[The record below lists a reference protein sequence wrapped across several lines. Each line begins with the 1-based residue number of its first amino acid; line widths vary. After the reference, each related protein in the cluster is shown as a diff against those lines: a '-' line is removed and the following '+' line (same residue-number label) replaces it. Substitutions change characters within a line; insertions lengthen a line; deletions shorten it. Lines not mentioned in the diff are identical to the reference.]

1 MRVRRFLFAVQQ
13 KDHARGHARALG
25 HKAVRS
31 MHAMEANIGSS
42 LPTDQQRGHAWHRRD
57 AAWRLGR
64 AWWGL
69 VGLGY
74 FATLSGLIG
83 LAGKYFAL
91 VFSGLRGRMPEV
103 GALAKKLRH
112 GCVLGSTA
120 AKHDWAGHVCAIQIR
135 PMAKVSGKRHI
146 LSFPVPGAKSMPQ
159 IGICCWRA
167 KSRRRR
173 PREQHVGLQ
182 KRLRRND
189 HKKGGTRRFP
199 L

>member
-1 MRVRRFLFAVQQ
+1 MRVRRFFFAVHSNESCPWACQSVEAQGCAKDARHGGKPWQLFA
-13 KDHARGHARALG
+13 
-25 HKAVRS
+25 
-31 MHAMEANIGSS
+31 NN
-42 LPTDQQRGHAWHRRD
+42 QQRGHVWHRRN

-83 LAGKYFAL
+83 LAGKYFAQ

>member
-1 MRVRRFLFAVQQ
+1 MRVRRFLFAVRSKGSCPWACQSVEAQ
-13 KDHARGHARALG
+13 GCAKHARHTGKLWQLF
-25 HKAVRS
+25 
-31 MHAMEANIGSS
+31 ANR
-42 LPTDQQRGHAWHRRD
+42 PTAGACMAQAECGL
-57 AAWRLGR
+57 AAWSC
-64 AWWGL
+64 L

-83 LAGKYFAL
+83 LAGKYFAQ

>member
-1 MRVRRFLFAVQQ
+1 
-13 KDHARGHARALG
+13 
-25 HKAVRS
+25 
-31 MHAMEANIGSS
+31 MEANIGSS
-42 LPTDQQRGHAWHRRD
+42 SPTDQQRGHAWHRRD
-57 AAWRLGR
+57 AAWRPAR

-69 VGLGY
+69 AVLGY
-74 FATLSGLIG
+74 VTTLSGLIG
-83 LAGKYFAL
+83 LAGKYFAQ

-135 PMAKVSGKRHI
+135 PVAKRPMANDTFCLSRVSG
-146 LSFPVPGAKSMPQ
+146 GKSLPQ
-159 IGICCWRA
+159 TGICCWRA

-173 PREQHVGLQ
+173 PREQHFCLQ

>member
-1 MRVRRFLFAVQQ
+1 MAALCQQ
-13 KDHARGHARALG
+13 
-25 HKAVRS
+25 
-31 MHAMEANIGSS
+31 
-42 LPTDQQRGHAWHRRD
+42 PTAGACMAQAECGL
-57 AAWRLGR
+57 AAWPC
-64 AWWGL
+64 L
-69 VGLGY
+69 VGLGGAWLLCD
-74 FATLSGLIG
+74 FVRIDRLGGQIFCAVFFRAEGANASGWRTG
-83 LAGKYFAL
+83 
-91 VFSGLRGRMPEV
+91 
-103 GALAKKLRH
+103 KKLRH